1 MTSVFYTQKSAFMN
15 QMVLFIYASNEP
27 KSVLARDL
35 GDCCDNLRNSRSMFL
50 IVLQKNEGGR
60 QSEQSKKSEI
70 RIHVIRKLTIMKN
83 SFAGW
88 WKNRR
93 ICACQRNWF
102 RIAQN
107 VVVRWPWICGV
118 TIPLYRMRAG
128 IVQRTNMKIS
138 GKSWKNCRLVRKS
151 GCKQ

>member
-83 SFAGW
+83 SFAG
-88 WKNRR
+88 
-93 ICACQRNWF
+93 
-102 RIAQN
+102 
-107 VVVRWPWICGV
+107 
-118 TIPLYRMRAG
+118 
-128 IVQRTNMKIS
+128 
-138 GKSWKNCRLVRKS
+138 
-151 GCKQ
+151 